1 MTLSRKLFLC
11 AYAVNALGNGLF
23 VTISAIYFTRFGGL
37 PVALLGLGL
46 VLAAASGLVCGPWL
60 GHLADRLNPILVY
73 VGLLLAQ
80 AILAFLYAACHGS
93 VPLIILLCTA
103 AAAGRGAAAARTAS
117 VGRVVP
123 RAERVAFRSL
133 GRALSNG
140 GAAVGAGAGAL
151 VLVAGTQSAF
161 RWAIIINA
169 ATYATAAA
177 TVFQVK
183 VPPPV
188 PESVTPDSPASDSAT
203 SAGKIGPASERP
215 AKRRPPALR
224 DGRFLSVT
232 GLNAILLLHDSMI
245 SVGIPLWITRRTDA
259 PVWMVSAV
267 VVLNTVGVLLLQ
279 VPLTRKVDSVASACT
294 AARRAGGCLAI
305 ACLALALTSG
315 RGGVLAVTLI
325 VLTALLHLG
334 GEMLQAAAAWTYSM
348 DLAPEDALG
357 QYQGVFNAGLDVT
370 MLIAP
375 AIYSWIVLAPGGW
388 GWLALTGVFTACAL
402 AFAPVTAWAG
412 RSSRQEAPA

>member
-46 VLAAASGLVCGPWL
+46 VLAAASGLLCGPWL

-80 AILAFLYAACHGS
+80 AVLAFLYAVCHGA
-93 VPLIILLCTA
+93 VPLIILLCAA

-123 RAERVAFRSL
+123 RAERVSFRSL

-169 ATYATAAA
+169 VTFAAA
-177 TVFQVK
+177 AAAVFRVK
-183 VPPPV
+183 VPAPV
-188 PESVTPDSPASDSAT
+188 AESVTPDSAT
-203 SAGKIGPASERP
+203 SAGKIDPAGERP
-215 AKRRPPALR
+215 AKRRSPALW

-245 SVGIPLWITRRTDA
+245 SVGIPLWITRRTGA
-259 PVWMVSAV
+259 PVWMVAAV

-294 AARRAGGCLAI
+294 AARRAGGCLAL
-305 ACLALALTSG
+305 ACLTLALTSG

-388 GWLALTGVFTACAL
+388 GWLVLTGVFAACAL
-402 AFAPVTAWAG
+402 AFAPVTAWAV
-412 RSSRQEAPA
+412 RSSGQEAPA

>member
-23 VTISAIYFTRFGGL
+23 LTISAIYFTRFGGL

-46 VLAAASGLVCGPWL
+46 ALAAASGLVSGPWL
-60 GHLADRLNPILVY
+60 GHLADRLDPVLVY
-73 VGLLLAQ
+73 VGLLLVQ
-80 AILAFLYAACHGS
+80 AILAFLYAVCHGS
-93 VPLIILLCTA
+93 VPLILLLCTA
-103 AAAGRGAAAARTAS
+103 AAANRGAAAARTAC
-117 VGRVVP
+117 VGRIVS

-151 VLVAGTQSAF
+151 VLTAGTLSAF

-169 ATYATAAA
+169 VTYAAAA
-177 TVFQVK
+177 AAVFGVK
-183 VPPPV
+183 VPPLV
-188 PESVTPDSPASDSAT
+188 PASLSADSA
-203 SAGKIGPASERP
+203 ARP
-215 AKRRPPALR
+215 AKRRSPALR
-224 DGRFLSVT
+224 DARFLSVT

-245 SVGIPLWITRRTDA
+245 SVGIPLWLTRRTGA

-315 RGGVLAVTLI
+315 RGGVLAVLLI

-348 DLAPEDALG
+348 DLAPEVALG

-375 AIYSWIVLAPGGW
+375 AVYSWIVLAPGGW
-388 GWLALTGVFTACAL
+388 GWLALTGVFAACAL
-402 AFAPVTAWAG
+402 AFAPVTAWAV
-412 RSSRQEAPA
+412 RSSRQEVPA